1 MPQFGMLVNPQTLL
15 AIATVTTTGTS
26 ANLTILP
33 PASAYRFFVKLKTVS
48 GTSPTLDLFL
58 STAYDATAAAG
69 TDYVNFLHFAQMTT
83 SGLGRQMTLRP
94 YLSAGDV
101 AIESQSAFFGTG
113 GADGAT
119 GATAIAVNGPI
130 NNSAIKARWV
140 LGGTS
145 PSFAFEIG
153 VISVAQ
159 DLSD

>member
-15 AIATVTTTGTS
+15 ALATQTTTGTS
-26 ANLTILP
+26 ANLTIMA
-33 PASAYRFFVKLKTVS
+33 PAAAYRFFVKLKTVS
-48 GTSPTLDLFL
+48 GTTPTLDVFL
-58 STAYDATAAAG
+58 STSYDATAAAG

-83 SGLGRQMTLRP
+83 SGLGRQMSFRP
-94 YLSAGDV
+94 YLSSGDV
-101 AIESQSAFFGTG
+101 AIESQAAFFAT
-113 GADGAT
+113 ADGAT

-130 NNSAIKARWV
+130 NNSAIKVRWV
-140 LGGTS
+140 LSGTS